1 MPSWLWWTQGLILK
15 GDADTYNPLSKLYTA
30 YTVIVRLF
38 CNWHDSII
46 QKVFTAARCSEV
58 RTNGIAYEFIR
69 YKLIKEVGD
78 GTLVLFCLAINKHT
92 CEVVAITKW
101 KRTTTHGT
109 NVLTWD
115 KWSQWFLEKF
125 LRWQDWYKTDPEND
139 CSCWRNKNGRGKR
152 CWRKRANKILKQNLI
167 RNMEEKRIREDKRP
181 AAILNLWFRS
191 VAGLTMSR
199 KWENGDCVLNLW
211 LCLVWG
217 FKKKNGEGVEEKL
230 TWP

>member
-1 MPSWLWWTQGLILK
+1 MAFAYHTYLSHMSIFKPLLHVYLNIYGWLSWQFFFFFWNTHDNLI
-15 GDADTYNPLSKLYTA
+15 Y
-30 YTVIVRLF
+30 
-38 CNWHDSII
+38 
-46 QKVFTAARCSEV
+46 
-58 RTNGIAYEFIR
+58 
-69 YKLIKEVGD
+69 
-78 GTLVLFCLAINKHT
+78 
-92 CEVVAITKW
+92 
-101 KRTTTHGT
+101 
-109 NVLTWD
+109 
-115 KWSQWFLEKF
+115 SQWFLEKF

-167 RNMEEKRIREDKRP
+167 RNMEEKRIRKDKPP

-199 KWENGDCVLNLW
+199 KWENGDCVLHLW